1 MDILRNDVCDISLK
15 LQLTE
20 CVLVSTNGSVTS
32 VEAVAEPD
40 EPEEMWTVKR
50 G

>member
-1 MDILRNDVCDISLK
+1 S
-15 LQLTE
+15 
-20 CVLVSTNGSVTS
+20 S
-32 VEAVAEPD
+32 VEAVPEPD

>member
-1 MDILRNDVCDISLK
+1 
-15 LQLTE
+15 
-20 CVLVSTNGSVTS
+20 S
-32 VEAVAEPD
+32 VEAVPEPD

>member
-1 MDILRNDVCDISLK
+1 
-15 LQLTE
+15 
-20 CVLVSTNGSVTS
+20 VSTNGSVSS
-32 VEAVAEPD
+32 VEAVPEPD

>member
-1 MDILRNDVCDISLK
+1 S
-15 LQLTE
+15 
-20 CVLVSTNGSVTS
+20 S

-40 EPEEMWTVKR
+40 EPEEMWTVKS